1 MALVFIVVTGLGC
14 SCMTFVEGNI
24 CLLIH
29 RFGKIASPGISQ
41 MVAVVDLDITKFWIG
56 QLITNFIV
64 E

>member
-1 MALVFIVVTGLGC
+1 
-14 SCMTFVEGNI
+14 MTFVEGNI